1 MKLFSL
7 VGASRMLTR
16 PRGARTR
23 ACRVHTRVN
32 ASWIFAPLCLTAALV
47 FPSNAADW
55 TPPVEVRSQ
64 ENLCLTYQ
72 ARLDGPY
79 LVIRAKIEPG
89 WHTFAMDNKQRAEE
103 KLAGKKALSVDKAT
117 EITLTGGLLPV
128 APWYQSPPKDFSRAQ
143 LRWFSWGFDRDALFV
158 TKVKQSATAPTEITI
173 RGQACTAEVCKNID
187 STISLPATILAT
199 TPEVDLKALIPVPS
213 AILTNE

>member
-1 MKLFSL
+1 MTISI
-7 VGASRMLTR
+7 R
-16 PRGARTR
+16 RGARTR

-32 ASWIFAPLCLTAALV
+32 ASWIFAQLCLTAALV

-89 WHTFAMDNKQRAEE
+89 WHTFALDNKQRAEE
-103 KLAGKKALSVDKAT
+103 KLAGRKALSVDKAT
-117 EITLTGGLLPV
+117 EITLNGGLQPT
-128 APWYQSPPKDFSRAQ
+128 APWYQSPPKDFSRPQ

-158 TKVKQSATAPTEITI
+158 TKVNPSRPSATEITI

-187 STISLPATILAT
+187 ATISLPASALGTSSEI
-199 TPEVDLKALIPVPS
+199 DLRSLVPVPS